1 MASKDTR
8 QRSVSI
14 ARVLD
19 FSGEQSRYF
28 GVAPA
33 TASPLTVGDFVG
45 DTRRGGSCNTVTIT
59 MNPHCHGTHT
69 ECIGHILDRRLDA
82 IDVIPLDKLRATVV
96 SVPDMQAARCE
107 ETLTAATEPGD
118 RVLSLAALR
127 KAVGRRKLR
136 DALIIR
142 TRPNPANKRT
152 KHYDQSADYPFLTR
166 SAIEWIVE
174 QDVTHLLIDTPS
186 VDRMEDE
193 GHLEAHRVFWQLPPD
208 VRQLT
213 RSSRRHA
220 TITEMIFV
228 PNTITDGHYR
238 LALQPAPFS
247 GDATPSNPT
256 LFYRQ

>member
-1 MASKDTR
+1 MAGTDSP

-19 FSGEQSRYF
+19 FAGEQSRYF

-33 TASPLTVGDFVG
+33 TAAPLTISDFVG
-45 DTRRGGSCNTVTIT
+45 DTRRGGSCNTATIT

-69 ECIGHILDRRLDA
+69 ECIGHILDRRMDA
-82 IDVIPLDKLRATVV
+82 ISVIPLDRLRATVV
-96 SVPDMQAARCE
+96 SVRALTAARCA

-127 KAVGRRKLR
+127 KALGRRKPR

-142 TRPNPANKRT
+142 TRPNPTSKRT
-152 KHYDQSADYPFLTR
+152 QHYDHSTDYPFLTR
-166 SAIEWIVE
+166 TALEWIVD
-174 QDVTHLLIDTPS
+174 QDIAHILIDTPS
-186 VDRMEDE
+186 LDRMED
-193 GHLEAHRVFWQLPPD
+193 GGRLEAHRVFWQLPA
-208 VRQLT
+208 VGRQLT
-213 RSSRRHA
+213 RSARRHA

-228 PNTITDGHYR
+228 PNSIADGHYM
-238 LALQPAPFS
+238 LALQPTPFS

-256 LFYRQ
+256 LFYKR